1 MVNGGGS
8 GEAFPSSAN
17 AAPVRVG
24 CVCLEITGAASR
36 CVKIL
41 SDFDLNRLRLKRFPL
56 PKETLF
62 YNEISLMG
70 SP

>member
-1 MVNGGGS
+1 MVK
-8 GEAFPSSAN
+8 PSSAS
-17 AAPVRVG
+17 AASVTVG
-24 CVCLEITGAASR
+24 YASAFTSTVCLEQTGATSQ

-41 SDFDLNRLRLKRFPL
+41 SSFDLNRLRLKHFPL

>member
-1 MVNGGGS
+1 MK
-8 GEAFPSSAN
+8 PSSAN

-24 CVCLEITGAASR
+24 CAGAFTSTDYLELTSATSQ
-36 CVKIL
+36 CVKIF
-41 SDFDLNRLRLKRFPL
+41 SDFGLNSLRLKPFPL

>member
-1 MVNGGGS
+1 MVK
-8 GEAFPSSAN
+8 PSSAN

-24 CVCLEITGAASR
+24 CAGAFTPTVYLELTGATSR

-41 SDFDLNRLRLKRFPL
+41 SDLDLNRLRLKRFPL

-70 SP
+70 SL